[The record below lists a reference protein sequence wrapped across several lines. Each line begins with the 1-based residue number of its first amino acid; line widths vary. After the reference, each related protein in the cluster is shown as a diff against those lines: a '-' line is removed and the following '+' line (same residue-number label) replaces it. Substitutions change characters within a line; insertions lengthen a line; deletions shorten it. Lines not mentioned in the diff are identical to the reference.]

1 MTDARALRRRVTAL
15 AMIPAAAGVFGASVA
30 WASSHDPLAQASSA
44 TTSTATPT
52 TPAPTTAAPT
62 PTVSDRQAVIDQR
75 LTELNAQV
83 GSAESRI
90 AELQATL
97 AAQAAQAAQ
106 AASAAGAPPST
117 AGVAAKA
124 PAKAAAKAPAAPAP
138 AAPAPAPAPAA
149 APAPAPAPPVNVVTK
164 ASK

>member
-1 MTDARALRRRVTAL
+1 MTDVRALRRRVTAL

-75 LTELNAQV
+75 LTELNAQI

-97 AAQAAQAAQ
+97 AAQAASTAA
-106 AASAAGAPPST
+106 APPST
-117 AGVAAKA
+117 AKAPAKA
-124 PAKAAAKAPAAPAP
+124 PAKAAAA

-149 APAPAPAPPVNVVTK
+149 APAPAPAPPPVNVVTK

>member
-1 MTDARALRRRVTAL
+1 MTDIRALRRRVTAL

-62 PTVSDRQAVIDQR
+62 PTVSDRQAVIDQH

-97 AAQAAQAAQ
+97 AAQAA
-106 AASAAGAPPST
+106 SAAGARPST
-117 AGVAAKA
+117 AGVVAKA
-124 PAKAAAKAPAAPAP
+124 PAKAPAAPAAAAP
-138 AAPAPAPAPAA
+138 AAAAPAAAAPAPAPAA
-149 APAPAPAPPVNVVTK
+149 APAPAPAPPPPVNVVTK